1 MRDLDLDARP
11 RGTMRCGGGRS
22 CDRGRASCSR
32 LFHLD
37 ISSSS
42 GDAGDARATARAAAA
57 APPTHP
63 LARAPLPPLVG
74 RRPGGGRVASP
85 RRRRRSAGGG
95 AGGRGSTLLAVN
107 ILLCPGSFS
116 PPTPLHARLPL
127 SPGVVSLCQSVHAY
141 AHTNL
146 PCRGCTFLCTF
157 LYVKWGRS
165 RAVWT
170 CRRSGPHAPFSI
182 TYAHSR
188 SSWAAEPVLELR
200 AS

>member
-95 AGGRGSTLLAVN
+95 AGGRGSTLSAVN

-141 AHTNL
+141 AHTNHDIHMVPML
-146 PCRGCTFLCTF
+146 HAPLSRRCNATPPP
-157 LYVKWGRS
+157 S
-165 RAVWT
+165 RATLGLFASGWPITVPSG
-170 CRRSGPHAPFSI
+170 SGPQ
-182 TYAHSR
+182 TLNR
-188 SSWAAEPVLELR
+188 SFFA
-200 AS
+200 